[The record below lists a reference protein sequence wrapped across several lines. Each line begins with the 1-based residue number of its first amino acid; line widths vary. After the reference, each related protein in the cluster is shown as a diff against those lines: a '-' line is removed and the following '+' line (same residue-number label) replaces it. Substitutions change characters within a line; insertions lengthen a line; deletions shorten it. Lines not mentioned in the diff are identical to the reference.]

1 MEYQMKPQNG
11 LLVEMKVNSALR
23 DRRIYLSDE
32 IDRDVIFECMYFMNR
47 LRDLDRKISKRL
59 PIELIINS
67 YGGNIYDGNSL
78 ISLIEEFKKEGYEII
93 TTVSGVSMSM
103 GFMLGI
109 VGSKRKSYK
118 YSTFLCH
125 QPSSGA
131 IGVLQ
136 QLEDVVS
143 ETQRLWKLMKR
154 IIIENTKITDEQ
166 LENIK
171 ETHKDWVITSEHAL
185 ELGVIDIIL

>member
-1 MEYQMKPQNG
+1 MEYKIKPQNG

-23 DRRIYLSDE
+23 DRKIYLSDE

-47 LRDLDRKISKRL
+47 LRDLDRKIGKKP
-59 PIELIINS
+59 PIELLINS

-93 TTVSGVSMSM
+93 TTVSGVAMSM
-103 GFMLGI
+103 GFMISI

-118 YSTFLCH
+118 YSTLLCH

-131 IGVLQ
+131 IGALQ
-136 QLEDVVS
+136 ELEDVVS
-143 ETQRLWKLMKR
+143 ETQRLWELMKK
-154 IIIENTKITDEQ
+154 IIIENTKITDEE
-166 LENIK
+166 LEDVK
-171 ETHKDWVITSEHAL
+171 KTHTDWTITPEQAL
-185 ELGVIDIIL
+185 ELGVIDLIL